1 MVNLYY
7 VFDESNIYTVSE
19 ERALKR
25 IEILKGSLTMTFNQY
40 VGEKGA
46 KV

>member
-1 MVNLYY
+1 MVNYYY
-7 VFDESNIYTVSE
+7 VFDENNIYTVPE

-25 IEILKGSLTMTFNQY
+25 IEILKGSITMTVNSY

-46 KV
+46 